1 MSRAAGQMS
10 YVEQSLG
17 EGEVVRHVAHK
28 HWVIFVVPVFQL
40 LVGLVLAGIGYKIG
54 DFWVWL
60 GWLMRVLGLVIVAFG
75 ALHLLGAWL
84 TRVTTELAVTNRKV
98 IGKWG
103 LISRRT
109 IEQRLEKIDSI
120 EVEQTILGRILGY
133 GTVEVRG
140 SGVSMTPLRMI
151 AGPLTFRRRVEDAL
165 NAAKP

>member
-1 MSRAAGQMS
+1 MS

-40 LVGLVLAGIGYKIG
+40 LVGLVLVGIGYKI
-54 DFWVWL
+54 DDLWVWF
-60 GWLMRVLGLVIVAFG
+60 GWLMRVLGFVIVVFG

-84 TRVTTELAVTNRKV
+84 TRISTELAVTNRKV

-165 NAAKP
+165 NAAKA

>member
-1 MSRAAGQMS
+1 MS

-17 EGEVVRHVAHK
+17 EGEVVRHVAHT
-28 HWVIFVVPVFQL
+28 HWVIFVVPILQL
-40 LVGLVLAGIGYKIG
+40 LIALVLIWIGYKI
-54 DFWVWL
+54 DDVWARL
-60 GWLMRVLGLVIVAFG
+60 GWLMRVLGFLVFAFG
-75 ALHLLGAWL
+75 TLHLLRAWL
-84 TRVTTELAVTNRKV
+84 IRVTTELAVTDRKL

-109 IEQRLEKIDSI
+109 IEQRLDKVDSI

-140 SGVSMTPLRMI
+140 SGVTMTPLRMI

-165 NAAKP
+165 NAAKA

>member
-1 MSRAAGQMS
+1 MS

-28 HWVIFVVPVFQL
+28 HWVIFVAPVSQL
-40 LVGLVLAGIGYKIG
+40 VVGLVLIWIGYKIG
-54 DFWVWL
+54 DL
-60 GWLMRVLGLVIVAFG
+60 RLRLDWLMRVLGFIILVFG

-109 IEQRLEKIDSI
+109 IEQRLDKVDSI

-151 AGPLTFRRRVEDAL
+151 GGPLTFRRRAEDAL
-165 NAAKP
+165 NAAEA